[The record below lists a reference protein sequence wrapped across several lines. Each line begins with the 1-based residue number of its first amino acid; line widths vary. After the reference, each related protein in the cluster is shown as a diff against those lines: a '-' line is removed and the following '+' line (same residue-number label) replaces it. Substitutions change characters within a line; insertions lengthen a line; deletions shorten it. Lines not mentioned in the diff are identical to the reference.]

1 MAQAVSVDC
10 ALPFVDGD
18 SEWVFL
24 PSACLSVAPDRSA
37 LQRRIKTLSR
47 CQVSDTREVENED
60 YRGSRW
66 LRRQPHLVSE
76 PEFIVERKSTSCYLI
91 VRGVKGIVPSRMNVL
106 SSFTHP
112 FPNLCRT
119 RKETFWIMFTV
130 LTSVKWKWIEV
141 EVDSC
146 PPKSHHLRNCRPPNK
161 KCVIFFSPM
170 LF

>member
-1 MAQAVSVDC
+1 MWYLFSLSLSQLIRLPSCLPLSLSVSFQKAVFRLLTLARPPVIPSVKTPRPIFFIYPSACIYSIKRHFEGKNISHVMAQAVSVDC

-47 CQVSDTREVENED
+47 CQVSDMREVENED

-76 PEFIVERKSTSCYLI
+76 PGFTSERKSTSC
-91 VRGVKGIVPSRMNVL
+91 
-106 SSFTHP
+106 
-112 FPNLCRT
+112 
-119 RKETFWIMFTV
+119 
-130 LTSVKWKWIEV
+130 
-141 EVDSC
+141 
-146 PPKSHHLRNCRPPNK
+146 
-161 KCVIFFSPM
+161 
-170 LF
+170 